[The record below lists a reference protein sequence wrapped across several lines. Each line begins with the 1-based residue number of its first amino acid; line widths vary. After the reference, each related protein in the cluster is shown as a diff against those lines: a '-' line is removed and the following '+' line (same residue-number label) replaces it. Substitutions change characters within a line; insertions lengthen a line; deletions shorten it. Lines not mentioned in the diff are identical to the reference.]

1 MEHSSCLHRQ
11 ASKLWCQIYP
21 ASLACTVWKTASRW
35 ILLNLHPPKLF
46 FQVSKHRQTSV
57 LKALP
62 EIELCRGGELDLHC
76 SGRPNV
82 NISPE
87 FWSAAWTH
95 PCQQK
100 YWNPKKILYE
110 EDYGFPYFS
119 AFFLQMAWNTLS
131 DHLPSLV
138 RTLRSLRAALML
150 SPTSCVRHSENH
162 SPYPYS
168 SFSFLV
174 EVLNFFQAS
183 LRNCINC
190 VNCDDHVIFISFSF
204 HFRSSYIIFH
214 MSWTLIFFTGTYEPT
229 IDLLPTTVAP

>member
-1 MEHSSCLHRQ
+1 MYCLKDSLPLNFTKPSS
-11 ASKLWCQIYP
+11 
-21 ASLACTVWKTASRW
+21 TETF
-35 ILLNLHPPKLF
+35 F
-46 FQVSKHRQTSV
+46 FQVSKHQQTSV

-76 SGRPNV
+76 SGRPSV

-95 PCQQK
+95 SCRQK
-100 YWNPKKILYE
+100 YWNPKQILYE

-119 AFFLQMAWNTLS
+119 AFLLKMAWNTLS

-190 VNCDDHVIFISFSF
+190 VNWDDHFIFISFSF
-204 HFRSSYIIFH
+204 HFHFIS
-214 MSWTLIFFTGTYEPT
+214 
-229 IDLLPTTVAP
+229 TVHI